1 MRLYI
6 GFTPSSTIL
15 SNFDILNDEK
25 YIVVDQNCETKVK
38 GLYAAGDCIEK
49 QVRQIA
55 TAVADGISCASAIIK
70 KF

>member
-1 MRLYI
+1 MRSI
-6 GFTPSSTIL
+6 F
-15 SNFDILNDEK
+15 
-25 YIVVDQNCETKVK
+25 VVDQNCETKVK
-38 GLYAAGDCIEK
+38 CLYAAGDCIEK